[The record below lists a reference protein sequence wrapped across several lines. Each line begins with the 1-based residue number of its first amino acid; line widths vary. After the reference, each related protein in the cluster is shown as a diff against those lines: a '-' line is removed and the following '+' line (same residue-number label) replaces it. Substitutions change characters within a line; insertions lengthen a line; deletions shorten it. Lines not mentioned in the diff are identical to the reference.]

1 MCDAHTS
8 FKTSESQPCGYCV
21 CKPGYAGPGA
31 VCGQD
36 SDADGWADN
45 SLSCSHNT
53 CNQDNCRNIPNSGQ
67 EDSDKDGV
75 GDDCDPDADGD
86 GLLNER
92 DNCPL
97 SSNIDQIDTDRD
109 SAGDACDN
117 CINIRYDWIYRINV
131 NKYSITATKT
141 KKM

>member
-1 MCDAHTS
+1 MCG
-8 FKTSESQPCGYCV
+8 E
-21 CKPGYAGPGA
+21 
-31 VCGQD
+31 D

-67 EDSDKDGV
+67 EDSDRDGV

-131 NKYSITATKT
+131 NNYFIAAIKI
-141 KKM
+141 KKMLMVMSLGMHVIQILTMMKF